1 MESDADG
8 EIKRAVY
15 LLEIRS
21 SCTPK
26 IEITVDH
33 AVGALA
39 NFRCLRLTYLR
50 ESYCRLL
57 YEQEISILL
66 AKEFYRQQS

>member
-15 LLEIRS
+15 LLEIR
-21 SCTPK
+21 CTPK

-39 NFRCLRLTYLR
+39 NFRCLRLTYLQ

-57 YEQEISILL
+57 YEQEI
-66 AKEFYRQQS
+66 